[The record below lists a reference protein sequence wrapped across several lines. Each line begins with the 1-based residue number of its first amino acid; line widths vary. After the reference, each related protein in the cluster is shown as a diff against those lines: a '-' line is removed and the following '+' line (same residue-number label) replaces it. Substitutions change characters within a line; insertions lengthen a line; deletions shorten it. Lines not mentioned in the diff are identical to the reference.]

1 MRRGPA
7 DHLVLPE
14 LEPTIIQPSNCISD
28 LGVQV
33 VDHDVR
39 RLLQEYRVGL
49 VTHVLVEYDLGVG
62 VDQCLKR
69 ENKMLQPAVDEEEEL
84 EGF

>member
-1 MRRGPA
+1 M
-7 DHLVLPE
+7 
-14 LEPTIIQPSNCISD
+14 
-28 LGVQV
+28 

-39 RLLQEYRVGL
+39 RLLQEYWVGL
-49 VTHVLVEYDLGVG
+49 VTHVLVEYDLGGVG
-62 VDQCLKR
+62 VIGPDQCLKR

>member
-7 DHLVLPE
+7 DHLVLPK
-14 LEPTIIQPSNCISD
+14 LEPTIIQPSNWISD

-49 VTHVLVEYDLGVG
+49 VTNILVEYDLGVG